1 MILPFSC
8 PVPKRAA
15 CTKWLTV
22 QDTWRQTVSRQTL
35 VLAFFLSSILLSFI
49 SRFSSFSFAYAWLAT
64 SIFHYSSNEAR
75 SDPPCYERH
84 LIFHLA
90 FFNSIP
96 ESPEACNLNWKTK
109 NMMCAHIQ
117 GTPITPN
124 ETLVKQIALKGRER
138 VSGQFLP
145 PDIPPAPPTP
155 VCVVLF
161 FLQLHPLPSH
171 FSPRTFIASAAQDK
185 QQ

>member
-22 QDTWRQTVSRQTL
+22 QDTWQTDSRQTL
-35 VLAFFLSSILLSFI
+35 VLAFFLSSIFLFFI
-49 SRFSSFSFAYAWLAT
+49 SHFSSFSFAYAWLAT

-84 LIFHLA
+84 LIFHLPFLIA
-90 FFNSIP
+90 YLRVLKLAILIGKLKIWCASIFR
-96 ESPEACNLNWKTK
+96 
-109 NMMCAHIQ
+109 
-117 GTPITPN
+117 GTPITAN

-145 PDIPPAPPTP
+145 PAIPPAPPTP
-155 VCVVLF
+155 VCVVGF

-171 FSPRTFIASAAQDK
+171 FCPRTFIASAAQDK